1 MVSYCG
7 GLCREEQTYCMKER
21 VEKLRKLLSDNR
33 LDGALITGLTA
44 IRYYSGFTSDEAA
57 LVVTMDH
64 ASLLTDFRY
73 TIQAREQS
81 PDFEVVETGRGNLI
95 PDVDKLLKADK
106 CRRVAFEERT
116 MTVATFEKYKA
127 LDFEFVPFSEEMNK
141 PRLFKTADEV
151 ASLQR
156 AQNMADEG
164 FKILLSR
171 IGSGMTEKEVAAEL
185 DYINAKL
192 GSECPSFDTIVGSGP
207 NGAMCHAIPGDR
219 RLQKGD
225 LVVLDYGCVYNGYHS
240 DMTRTFAVG
249 EVDDFSKRIYDIVLT
264 AQQKALDALKGGIT
278 GKALD
283 AIARDYI
290 ASQGYGET
298 FGHSLGHGFGL
309 MIHEAPNASTV
320 SEWTLEPGMTI
331 TVEPGIYIEG
341 RLGVRIEDCC
351 VVTETG
357 KIDLVSSTKELL
369 SVD

>member
-1 MVSYCG
+1 MTYWV
-7 GLCREEQTYCMKER
+7 GLCREDSNERMKER
-21 VEKLRKLLSDNR
+21 VEKLRKLMSDNR

-57 LVVTMDH
+57 LVVTMDR

-81 PDFEVVETGRGNLI
+81 PDFDVVEVGRGALL
-95 PDVDKLLKADK
+95 PTVDRLLKEDGAK
-106 CRRVAFEERT
+106 RVAFENQA
-116 MTVATFEKYKA
+116 MTVSTFEKYKA
-127 LDFEFVPFSEEMNK
+127 LEYEFVPFSEEMNK
-141 PRLFKTADEV
+141 PRLVKTADEI
-151 ASLQR
+151 ASLQK

-249 EVDDFSKRIYDIVLT
+249 EVDDLAKKIYDIVRT
-264 AQQKALDALKGGIT
+264 AQQKALDALKAGIT
-278 GKALD
+278 GKELD

-290 ASQGYGET
+290 ASKGYGET

-309 MIHEAPNASTV
+309 MIHEAPNASTA
-320 SEWTLEPGMTI
+320 SEWTLEEGMTI

-351 VVTETG
+351 VVTKTG

>member
-1 MVSYCG
+1 
-7 GLCREEQTYCMKER
+7 MKER
-21 VEKLRKLLSDNR
+21 VEKLRRILGENR

-57 LVVTMDH
+57 LVVTH
-64 ASLLTDFRY
+64 KNASLLTDFRY

-81 PDFEVVETGRGNLI
+81 PDFEVVEVGRGALL
-95 PDVDKLLKADK
+95 PTVDKLLKADG
-106 CRRVAFEERT
+106 CRRVAFEDLT
-116 MTVATFEKYKA
+116 MTVSAYDRYKT
-127 LDFEFVPFSEEMNK
+127 LDYEFIPFSVEMDK
-141 PRLFKTADEV
+141 PRLIKTADEI

-164 FKILLSR
+164 FKTLLTR

-185 DYINAKL
+185 DYIHAKL

-207 NGAMCHAIPGDR
+207 NGAMCHAIPGSR

-225 LVVLDYGCVYNGYHS
+225 LVVLDFGCVYNGYHS

-249 EVDDFSKRIYDIVLT
+249 EPDDFAKRIYDIVLI
-264 AQQKALDALKGGIT
+264 AQQKALDALKAGIT
-278 GKALD
+278 GKELD
-283 AIARDYI
+283 AVARDYI
-290 ASQGYGET
+290 ASKGYGEC

-309 MIHEAPNASTV
+309 EIHESPNASTA
-320 SEWTLEPGMTI
+320 SEWKLEPGMTI
-331 TVEPGIYIEG
+331 TIEPGIYIEG
-341 RLGVRIEDCC
+341 KLGVRIEDCC

>member
-1 MVSYCG
+1 MTYCVR
-7 GLCREEQTYCMKER
+7 LWREESIHSMKER
-21 VEKLRKLLSDNR
+21 VEKLRTLLDKSG
-33 LDGALITGLTA
+33 LDGALVTGLTA

-57 LVVTMDH
+57 LVITGKS

-81 PDFEVVETGRGNLI
+81 PDFEVVEVGRGALL
-95 PDVDKLLKADK
+95 PTVDKLLKDDGCK
-106 CRRVAFEERT
+106 RVAFENHT
-116 MTVATFEKYKA
+116 MTVSVFEKYKA
-127 LDFEFVPFSEEMNK
+127 LDYEFVPFSEEMNK
-141 PRLFKTADEV
+141 PRLIKTADEI
-151 ASLQR
+151 ADLQR

-164 FKILLSR
+164 FKTLLTR

-225 LVVLDYGCVYNGYHS
+225 LVVLDFGCVYNGYHS

-249 EVDDFSKRIYDIVLT
+249 EVDDFSKKIYDIVRT
-264 AQQKALDALKGGIT
+264 AQQKALDALKAGIT
-278 GKALD
+278 GKELD

-290 ASQGYGET
+290 ASKGYGET

-309 MIHEAPNASTV
+309 MIHEAPYASTA

-369 SVD
+369 SVE

>member
-7 GLCREEQTYCMKER
+7 GLCREERTYCMKER
-21 VEKLRKLLSDNR
+21 VEKLRKLLSENR
-33 LDGALITGLTA
+33 LDGALLTGLTA

-57 LVVTMDH
+57 LIVTMDH

-95 PDVDKLLKADK
+95 PDVDRLLKADK

-141 PRLFKTADEV
+141 PRLIKTADEV

-225 LVVLDYGCVYNGYHS
+225 LVVLDFGCVYNGYHS

-249 EVDDFSKRIYDIVLT
+249 EVDDFSKKIYDIVRT

-290 ASQGYGET
+290 ASKGYGET

>member
-1 MVSYCG
+1 MTYCVR
-7 GLCREEQTYCMKER
+7 LWREESIHSMKER
-21 VEKLRKLLSDNR
+21 VEKLRTLLDKSG

-57 LVVTMDH
+57 LVITGKS

-81 PDFEVVETGRGNLI
+81 PDFEVVEVGRGALL
-95 PDVDKLLKADK
+95 PTVDKLLKDDG
-106 CRRVAFEERT
+106 CRRVAFENHT
-116 MTVATFEKYKA
+116 MTVSVFEKYKA
-127 LDFEFVPFSEEMNK
+127 LDYEFVPFSEEMNK
-141 PRLFKTADEV
+141 PRLIKTADEI
-151 ASLQR
+151 ADLQR

-164 FKILLSR
+164 FKTLLTR

-207 NGAMCHAIPGDR
+207 NGA
-219 RLQKGD
+219 
-225 LVVLDYGCVYNGYHS
+225 VVLDYGCVYNGYHS

-249 EVDDFSKRIYDIVLT
+249 EVDDFSKKIYDIVRT
-264 AQQKALDALKGGIT
+264 AQQKALDALKAGIT
-278 GKALD
+278 GKELD

-290 ASQGYGET
+290 ASKGYGET

-309 MIHEAPNASTV
+309 MIHEAPNASTA
-320 SEWTLEPGMTI
+320 SEWTFEPGMTI

-369 SVD
+369 SVE

>member
-1 MVSYCG
+1 
-7 GLCREEQTYCMKER
+7 MKER
-21 VEKLRKLLSDNR
+21 VEKLRKLLEQNR
-33 LDGALITGLTA
+33 LDGALVTGLTA

-57 LVVTMDH
+57 LVITMDH

-81 PDFEVVETGRGNLI
+81 PDFDVVEVGRGNLF
-95 PDVDKLLKADK
+95 PTVDRLFKEDK
-106 CRRVAFEERT
+106 CKRVAFENQT
-116 MTVATFEKYKA
+116 MTVAVFEKYKT
-127 LDFEFVPFSEEMNK
+127 LDYEFVPFSEEMNK
-141 PRLFKTADEV
+141 PRLIKTADEI
-151 ASLQR
+151 ADLQR

-164 FKILLSR
+164 FKILLGR

-225 LVVLDYGCVYNGYHS
+225 LVVLDFGCVHNGYHS

-249 EVDDFSKRIYDIVLT
+249 EVDDFSKKIYDIVRT

-290 ASQGYGET
+290 ASKGYGET

-309 MIHEAPNASTV
+309 MIHEAPNASTA

>member
-1 MVSYCG
+1 
-7 GLCREEQTYCMKER
+7 MKER

-309 MIHEAPNASTV
+309 MIHEAPNASTA
-320 SEWTLEPGMTI
+320 SEWTFEPGMTI

-369 SVD
+369 SVE

>member
-7 GLCREEQTYCMKER
+7 GLCREERTYCMKER
-21 VEKLRKLLSDNR
+21 VEKLRKLLSDNL

-225 LVVLDYGCVYNGYHS
+225 LVVLDFGCVYNGYHS

-249 EVDDFSKRIYDIVLT
+249 EVDDFSKKIYDIVRT
-264 AQQKALDALKGGIT
+264 AQQKALDALKGGVT

-283 AIARDYI
+283 AVARDYI
-290 ASQGYGET
+290 ASQGYGEC

-309 MIHEAPNASTV
+309 LIHEAPNASTA

-341 RLGVRIEDCC
+341 KLGVRIEDCC

>member
-1 MVSYCG
+1 
-7 GLCREEQTYCMKER
+7 MKER
-21 VEKLRKLLSDNR
+21 VEKLRTLLDKSG

-57 LVVTMDH
+57 LVITGKS

-81 PDFEVVETGRGNLI
+81 PDFEVVEVGRGALL
-95 PDVDKLLKADK
+95 PTVDKLLKDDGCK
-106 CRRVAFEERT
+106 RVAFENHT
-116 MTVATFEKYKA
+116 MTVSVFEKYKA
-127 LDFEFVPFSEEMNK
+127 LDYEFVPFSEEMNK
-141 PRLFKTADEV
+141 PRLIKTADEI
-151 ASLQR
+151 ADLQR

-164 FKILLSR
+164 FKTLLTR

-192 GSECPSFDTIVGSGP
+192 GSECPSFDTIVG
-207 NGAMCHAIPGDR
+207 
-219 RLQKGD
+219 
-225 LVVLDYGCVYNGYHS
+225 LDFGCVYNGYHS

-249 EVDDFSKRIYDIVLT
+249 EVDDFSKKIYDIVRT
-264 AQQKALDALKGGIT
+264 AQQKALDALKAGIT
-278 GKALD
+278 GKELD

-290 ASQGYGET
+290 ASKGYGET

-309 MIHEAPNASTV
+309 MIHEAPNASTA
-320 SEWTLEPGMTI
+320 SEWTFEPGMTI

-369 SVD
+369 SVE

>member
-1 MVSYCG
+1 MLTFWV
-7 GLCREEQTYCMKER
+7 GLCREDRNQGMKER
-21 VEKLRKLLSDNR
+21 VEKLRRLLSDSG
-33 LDGALITGLTA
+33 LDAALVTGLTA

-73 TIQAREQS
+73 TIQAKEQS
-81 PDFEVVETGRGNLI
+81 PDFDVVEVGRGALL
-95 PDVDKLLKADK
+95 PTVDRLLKADGCK
-106 CRRVAFEERT
+106 RVAFENHT

-127 LDFEFVPFSEEMNK
+127 LDYEFVPFSEEMNK
-141 PRLFKTADEV
+141 PRLIKTADEI

-164 FKILLSR
+164 FKQLLTR

-225 LVVLDYGCVYNGYHS
+225 LVVLDFGCVYNGYHS

-249 EVDDFSKRIYDIVLT
+249 QVDDFSRKIYDIVRT
-264 AQQKALDALKGGIT
+264 AQQKALDALKAGVT

-283 AIARDYI
+283 AVARDYI

-309 MIHEAPNASTV
+309 MIHEAPNASTA
-320 SEWTLEPGMTI
+320 SEWVFEPGMTI

-341 RLGVRIEDCC
+341 KLGVRIEDCC

>member
-1 MVSYCG
+1 
-7 GLCREEQTYCMKER
+7 MKER
-21 VEKLRKLLSDNR
+21 VEKLRKLMEENR

-57 LVVTMDH
+57 LVVTMKS

-81 PDFEVVETGRGNLI
+81 PDFDVVEVGRGVLL
-95 PDVDKLLKADK
+95 PTVDRLLKADGA
-106 CRRVAFEERT
+106 RRVAFENQT

-127 LDFEFVPFSEEMNK
+127 LDFEFIPFSEQMNR
-141 PRLFKTADEV
+141 PRLVKTADEI
-151 ASLQR
+151 ACLQK

-164 FKILLSR
+164 FKTLLGR

-185 DYINAKL
+185 DYINARL

-225 LVVLDYGCVYNGYHS
+225 LVVLDFGCVYNGYHS

-249 EVDDFSKRIYDIVLT
+249 EVDDFAKKIYDITRT
-264 AQQKALDALKGGIT
+264 AQQKALDALKGGVT

-283 AIARDYI
+283 AVARDYI
-290 ASQGYGET
+290 ASQGYGEC

-309 MIHEAPNASTV
+309 MIHESPYASTA
-320 SEWTLEPGMTI
+320 SDWTLEPGMTI

>member
-1 MVSYCG
+1 M
-7 GLCREEQTYCMKER
+7 RER
-21 VEKLRKLLSDNR
+21 VEKLRKLLDEHR

-57 LVVTMDH
+57 LVVTMKT

-81 PDFEVVETGRGNLI
+81 PDFEVVEVGRGALL
-95 PDVDKLLKADK
+95 PTVDRLLKADDCK
-106 CRRVAFEERT
+106 RVAFENRT
-116 MTVATFEKYKA
+116 MTVAAFDRYRTLAY
-127 LDFEFVPFSEEMNK
+127 EFVPFSEEMDK
-141 PRLFKTADEV
+141 PRLIKTADEI

-164 FKILLSR
+164 FKILLGR

-207 NGAMCHAIPGDR
+207 NGAMCHAVPGDR

-225 LVVLDYGCVYNGYHS
+225 LVVLDFGCVCNGYHS

-249 EVDDFSKRIYDIVLT
+249 EVDDFSKKIYDIVRT
-264 AQQKALDALKGGIT
+264 AQQKALDALKAGVT
-278 GKALD
+278 GKELD

-290 ASQGYGET
+290 ASKGYGEC

-309 MIHEAPNASTV
+309 MIHEAPNASTA
-320 SEWTLEPGMTI
+320 SEWTLDPGMTI

-341 RLGVRIEDCC
+341 KLGVRIEDCC

>member
-1 MVSYCG
+1 
-7 GLCREEQTYCMKER
+7 MKER
-21 VEKLRKLLSDNR
+21 VEKLRKLLEENG

-57 LVVTMDH
+57 VVITMDH
-64 ASLLTDFRY
+64 ASVLTDFRY

-81 PDFEVVETGRGNLI
+81 PDFDVVETGRGSLL
-95 PDVDKLLKADK
+95 PEVDRLLKADGCK
-106 CRRVAFEERT
+106 RVAFEERT
-116 MTVATFEKYKA
+116 MTVAAFEKYRELA
-127 LDFEFVPFSEEMNK
+127 FEFVPFSEALSR
-141 PRLFKTADEV
+141 PRLIKTADEI

-164 FKILLSR
+164 LRLLLGR

-207 NGAMCHAIPGDR
+207 NGAMCHAVPGDR

-225 LVVLDYGCVYNGYHS
+225 LVVLDFGCVYNGYHS

-249 EVDDFSKRIYDIVLT
+249 EVDDFSRKIYDIVRT
-264 AQQKALDALKGGIT
+264 AQQKALDALKAGVT
-278 GKALD
+278 GKELD

-290 ASQGYGET
+290 AAQGYGEC

-320 SEWTLEPGMTI
+320 SDWVFEPGMTI

-341 RLGVRIEDCC
+341 KLGVRIEDCC

>member
-1 MVSYCG
+1 MTYCVR
-7 GLCREEQTYCMKER
+7 LWREESIHSMKER
-21 VEKLRKLLSDNR
+21 VEKLRTLLDKSG

-57 LVVTMDH
+57 LVITGKS

-81 PDFEVVETGRGNLI
+81 PDFEVVEVGRGALL
-95 PDVDKLLKADK
+95 PTVDKLLKDDGCK
-106 CRRVAFEERT
+106 RVAFENQT
-116 MTVATFEKYKA
+116 MTVSVFEKYRA
-127 LDFEFVPFSEEMNK
+127 LDYEFVPFSEEMNK
-141 PRLFKTADEV
+141 PRLIKTADEI
-151 ASLQR
+151 ADLQR

-164 FKILLSR
+164 FKTLLTR

-225 LVVLDYGCVYNGYHS
+225 LVVLDFGCVYNGYHS

-249 EVDDFSKRIYDIVLT
+249 EVDDFSKKIYDIVRT
-264 AQQKALDALKGGIT
+264 AQQKALDALKAGIT
-278 GKALD
+278 GKELD

-290 ASQGYGET
+290 ASKGYGET

-309 MIHEAPNASTV
+309 MIHEAPNASTA
-320 SEWTLEPGMTI
+320 SEWTFEPGMTI

-369 SVD
+369 SVE

>member
-1 MVSYCG
+1 M
-7 GLCREEQTYCMKER
+7 
-21 VEKLRKLLSDNR
+21 
-33 LDGALITGLTA
+33 
-44 IRYYSGFTSDEAA
+44 
-57 LVVTMDH
+57 
-64 ASLLTDFRY
+64 
-73 TIQAREQS
+73 
-81 PDFEVVETGRGNLI
+81 
-95 PDVDKLLKADK
+95 
-106 CRRVAFEERT
+106 
-116 MTVATFEKYKA
+116 
-127 LDFEFVPFSEEMNK
+127 
-141 PRLFKTADEV
+141 
-151 ASLQR
+151 
-156 AQNMADEG
+156 
-164 FKILLSR
+164 
-171 IGSGMTEKEVAAEL
+171 
-185 DYINAKL
+185 
-192 GSECPSFDTIVGSGP
+192 GSGP

>member
-1 MVSYCG
+1 
-7 GLCREEQTYCMKER
+7 MKER
-21 VEKLRKLLSDNR
+21 VEKLRKLMEENR
-33 LDGALITGLTA
+33 LDGALVTGLTA

-57 LVVTMDH
+57 LVITMDH

-81 PDFEVVETGRGNLI
+81 PDFEVVEVGRGALL
-95 PDVDKLLKADK
+95 PSVDRLFKADNCK
-106 CRRVAFEERT
+106 RVAFEDHT
-116 MTVATFEKYKA
+116 MTVSAFKRYQA
-127 LDFEFVPFSEEMNK
+127 LAYEFVPFSEEMNK
-141 PRLFKTADEV
+141 PRLIKTADEI

-164 FKILLSR
+164 FKLLLTR

-185 DYINAKL
+185 DYIHAKL

-225 LVVLDYGCVYNGYHS
+225 LVVLDFGCVYNGYHS

-249 EVDDFSKRIYDIVLT
+249 EVDDFSKKIYDIVRT
-264 AQQKALDALKGGIT
+264 AQQKALDALKAGVT
-278 GKALD
+278 GKELD
-283 AIARDYI
+283 AVARDYI
-290 ASQGYGET
+290 AAKGYGAC

-309 MIHEAPNASTV
+309 MIHEAPNASTA
-320 SEWTLEPGMTI
+320 SEWTLEEGMTI

-341 RLGVRIEDCC
+341 KLGVRIEDCC
-351 VVTETG
+351 VVTKTG

>member
-1 MVSYCG
+1 
-7 GLCREEQTYCMKER
+7 MKER
-21 VEKLRKLLSDNR
+21 VEKLRKLLEENG
-33 LDGALITGLTA
+33 LDGALVTGLTA

-57 LVVTMDH
+57 LVVTMKH

-81 PDFEVVETGRGNLI
+81 PDFEVVESGRGALL
-95 PDVDKLLKADK
+95 PDVDRLLKADG
-106 CRRVAFEERT
+106 CQRVAFEDRT
-116 MTVATFEKYKA
+116 MTVSTFEKYKA
-127 LDFEFVPFSEEMNK
+127 LAFEFVPFSDEMNK
-141 PRLFKTADEV
+141 PRLVKTADEI
-151 ASLQR
+151 ACLQR

-164 FKILLSR
+164 FKTLLSR

-225 LVVLDYGCVYNGYHS
+225 LVVLDFGCVYNGYHS

-249 EVDDFSKRIYDIVLT
+249 QVDDFSRRIYDIVLT
-264 AQQKALDALKGGIT
+264 AQQKALDALKAGVT

-283 AIARDYI
+283 AVARDYI
-290 ASQGYGET
+290 AAQGYGET

-309 MIHEAPNASTV
+309 MIHEAPYASTV
-320 SEWTLEPGMTI
+320 SDWTFEPGMTI

-341 RLGVRIEDCC
+341 RLGVRTEDCC

>member
-1 MVSYCG
+1 
-7 GLCREEQTYCMKER
+7 MKER

-127 LDFEFVPFSEEMNK
+127 LDFEFVPSSEEMNK

-351 VVTETG
+351 VVTKTG

>member
-7 GLCREEQTYCMKER
+7 GLCREERTYCMKER
-21 VEKLRKLLSDNR
+21 VEKLRKLLSENR
-33 LDGALITGLTA
+33 LDGALLTGLTA

-57 LVVTMDH
+57 LIVTMDH

-95 PDVDKLLKADK
+95 PDVDRLLKADK

-141 PRLFKTADEV
+141 PRLIKTADEV

-249 EVDDFSKRIYDIVLT
+249 EVDDFSKKIYDIVLT

-290 ASQGYGET
+290 ASKGYGET

-341 RLGVRIEDCC
+341 KLGVRIEDCC